1 MSTAGIPTTT
11 PPELAQLIGQP
22 ADRVDTPAAL
32 VDLDL
37 FEANATRIHR
47 YLQEHGKTWRPHA
60 KAHKA
65 PFLAH
70 VQLATGAIGVTCA
83 KVGEAEIM
91 VAHGVPDVLVANQPG
106 TPAKWA
112 RVATLQ
118 RDANVIA
125 CVDDATHVRW
135 AAEAARASGVTIPLF
150 IEVDIGMRRAGVTSE
165 QAAID
170 LAEQIT
176 TTDGVRLA
184 GLMGYEGH
192 LPAVQPRQE
201 KFARC
206 LAALN
211 ILVSTVQKV
220 RAAGYD
226 VDIVSS
232 GGTGTF
238 EATAELSELTECE
251 AGGGCLMDRFYREL
265 CEIDLAP
272 ALTLRATT
280 ISVQQPGRAIMDAGF
295 KALGRL
301 SDMPLPCVL
310 GHPGVDVAAL
320 SAEHGIL
327 SDENDALQVGEQVEL
342 IPGYSDAMLVLH
354 DHLIGHR
361 GGIVTDVIPMLGRG
375 RLT

>member
-1 MSTAGIPTTT
+1 
-11 PPELAQLIGQP
+11 
-22 ADRVDTPAAL
+22 
-32 VDLDL
+32 
-37 FEANATRIHR
+37 
-47 YLQEHGKTWRPHA
+47 
-60 KAHKA
+60 
-65 PFLAH
+65 
-70 VQLATGAIGVTCA
+70 
-83 KVGEAEIM
+83 
-91 VAHGVPDVLVANQPG
+91 
-106 TPAKWA
+106 
-112 RVATLQ
+112 
-118 RDANVIA
+118 
-125 CVDDATHVRW
+125 
-135 AAEAARASGVTIPLF
+135 
-150 IEVDIGMRRAGVTSE
+150 AGVTSE
-165 QAAID
+165 QAAIE
-170 LAEQIT
+170 LAEQIA

-192 LPAVQPRQE
+192 LPSVQPREE
-201 KFARC
+201 KVARC

-211 ILVSTVQKV
+211 ILVSAVQKV

-238 EATAELSELTECE
+238 EATAELSELTECQ

-301 SDMPLPCVL
+301 SDIPLPRVI
-310 GHPGVDVAAL
+310 GRPGVEVAAL

-327 SDENDALQVGEQVEL
+327 SDENDVLEVGDQVEL

-361 GGIVTDVIPMLGRG
+361 GGIITDVIPMLGRG